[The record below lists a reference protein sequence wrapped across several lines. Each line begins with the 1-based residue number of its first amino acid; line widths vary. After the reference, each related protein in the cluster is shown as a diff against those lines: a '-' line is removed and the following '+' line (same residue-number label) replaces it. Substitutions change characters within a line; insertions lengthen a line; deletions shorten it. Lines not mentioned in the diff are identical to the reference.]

1 MQINSSNQYNIS
13 SKGMTGLLKKHP
25 FLYAEETALGLN
37 NKKLIGTIPQDF
49 LKLLNGKD
57 VKQSFLSIDKGIS
70 DSCDSLNAFEKY
82 INSKIRDY
90 LGNLSF
96 LKFLK
101 FTVEQ
106 VKYITKGN
114 SLYNKNFILESI
126 NLDKEV
132 IKSTEKDLCENIKNG
147 MINAKLIKK
156 DDNVK
161 VKLVDF
167 GGFGTVYRLSCT
179 DSSKKKIFS
188 DKAIKFYRDRND
200 KDSLNTEI
208 EMLTYN
214 MINNHK
220 LTCSLFSKML
230 KMLFVKFGILD
241 EKIFNALVRDKIR
254 LVKNSTPIE
263 YRSYISEAIKKKTQ
277 NVYKH
282 YHGLYRE
289 ANIALFIKKAIGH
302 RIKNSDAVEFHFA
315 NPQSQYA
322 VFEFADIESLG
333 KVRKHNKL
341 EDLGIETKD
350 NRFNNQ
356 DKNLVAGRLIDYG
369 DFKPINKTLTAS
381 KLARRYYKKI
391 SNANGKGEAKILKQI
406 KLLMNYYKLA
416 RSNKLANSDQVLCGL
431 DEAVK
436 LLPESL
442 RIFFKEEF

>member
-1 MQINSSNQYNIS
+1 
-13 SKGMTGLLKKHP
+13 
-25 FLYAEETALGLN
+25 
-37 NKKLIGTIPQDF
+37 
-49 LKLLNGKD
+49 
-57 VKQSFLSIDKGIS
+57 
-70 DSCDSLNAFEKY
+70 
-82 INSKIRDY
+82 
-90 LGNLSF
+90 
-96 LKFLK
+96 
-101 FTVEQ
+101 
-106 VKYITKGN
+106 
-114 SLYNKNFILESI
+114 
-126 NLDKEV
+126 
-132 IKSTEKDLCENIKNG
+132 
-147 MINAKLIKK
+147 
-156 DDNVK
+156 
-161 VKLVDF
+161 
-167 GGFGTVYRLSCT
+167 
-179 DSSKKKIFS
+179 
-188 DKAIKFYRDRND
+188 
-200 KDSLNTEI
+200 
-208 EMLTYN
+208 
-214 MINNHK
+214 
-220 LTCSLFSKML
+220 
-230 KMLFVKFGILD
+230 MLFVKFGILD

-263 YRSYISEAIKKKTQ
+263 YRNYISEAIKKKTQ
-277 NVYKH
+277 NVHKH

-333 KVRKHNKL
+333 EVKKHNKL

-369 DFKPINKTLTAS
+369 GFKPINKTLTAS